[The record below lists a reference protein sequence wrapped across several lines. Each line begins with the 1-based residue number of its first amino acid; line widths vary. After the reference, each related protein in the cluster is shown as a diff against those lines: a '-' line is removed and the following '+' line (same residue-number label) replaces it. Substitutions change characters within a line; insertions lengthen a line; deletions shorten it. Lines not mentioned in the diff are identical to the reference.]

1 MPNGTCCILG
11 HRTIK
16 VTDSIVSELT
26 NTIESLII
34 NNGVTTFL
42 FGSKSQFNDLCYDLV
57 TGAKARYPHI
67 KRIYIRAEFPVIDND
82 YKTYLLKRYEDT
94 VFPEKLIN
102 AGRSVY
108 VQRNYEMIDRSQYC
122 LMYYDKSSKPQSRK
136 SGTEIAYNYALKK
149 NKMICLFPNHR
160 TGDGST
166 SC

>member
-1 MPNGTCCILG
+1 MMLTEVAGDVVMPKL
-11 HRTIK
+11 
-16 VTDSIVSELT
+16 V
-26 NTIESLII
+26 SLII

-42 FGSKSQFNDLCYDLV
+42 FGSKSQFNDLCYDIV
-57 TGAKARYPHI
+57 TGAKERYFHI

-122 LMYYDKSSKPQSRK
+122 LVYYDKSSKPHNRK
-136 SGTEIAYNYALKK
+136 SGTEIAFEYAMKHKK
-149 NKMICLFPNHR
+149 EIILINR
-160 TGDGST
+160 
-166 SC
+166 